1 MNTQKMESMLDGL
14 RADVSR
20 SATTLNV
27 LTNALE
33 STLTKC
39 AEQGLSAKTACDFA
53 TPFGEAFN
61 MVLFELRRI
70 EQELGTQI
78 DSVSCWEGAVSDG

>member
-1 MNTQKMESMLDGL
+1 MNTQKIESIIDGL
-14 RADVSR
+14 RSDIYRA
-20 SATTLNV
+20 ATTLNV

-33 STLTKC
+33 STLTDS

-53 TPFGEAFN
+53 SPFGEAFN

-70 EQELGTQI
+70 EKELETHI
-78 DSVSCWEGAVSDG
+78 DSVSDWEGAVSDG

>member
-1 MNTQKMESMLDGL
+1 MDAQKLESMLDGL

-20 SATTLNV
+20 SAATLNV

-33 STLTKC
+33 STLTDS

-53 TPFGEAFN
+53 SPFWEAFN

-70 EQELGTQI
+70 EKELEMQM
-78 DSVSCWEGAVSDG
+78 DSISDWKGAVSDG